1 MKILL
6 MMRHF
11 FLVFLFILLQS
22 EVNAQANVGIGTSS
36 PNATAMLDITSTN
49 KGMLV
54 PRVSITSDTNPISGT
69 KPNGLLVWNTN
80 ASYKTGIGFYFW
92 NGSTWTS
99 LAQVVN
105 TVNNAGIV
113 PAPTA
118 SNKAKSWTTDRQ
130 GNPAWR
136 RPNRTMEYINNF

>member
-1 MKILL
+1 MIFQIKLSA
-6 MMRHF
+6 
-11 FLVFLFILLQS
+11 QS
-22 EVNAQANVGIGTSS
+22 NVGIGTSS
-36 PNATAMLDITSTN
+36 PNSTAILDVTATN

-54 PRVSITSDTNPISGT
+54 PRISITTDTNPISGT
-69 KPNGLLVWNTN
+69 KPSGLLVWNTN

-118 SNKAKSWTTDRQ
+118 SNKVKSWTTDHQ

-136 RPNRTMEYINNF
+136 RPNKTMEYINNF

>member
-1 MKILL
+1 MKRSCLL
-6 MMRHF
+6 LIIF
-11 FLVFLFILLQS
+11 TFLLFEVSGQS
-22 EVNAQANVGIGTSS
+22 NVGIGTSS

-54 PRVSITSDTNPISGT
+54 PRVSIASDTNPISGT
-69 KPNGLLVWNTN
+69 KPNGLMVWNTN

-113 PAPTA
+113 PAPTTN
-118 SNKAKSWTTDRQ
+118 NKAKSWSTDHQ
-130 GNPAWR
+130 GNPQWR